1 MITETFTAES
11 VWYGPV
17 EALVSEIAAL
27 RPNPVAYGPRYK
39 RYKYAVKI
47 VGDAET
53 DTSFFTSRREARAEA
68 RALAAVY
75 GVPFYGVN

>member
-1 MITETFTAES
+1 MTTETFTAES

-27 RPNPVAYGPRYK
+27 RPSPVAYGPRYK
-39 RYKYAVKI
+39 YAVKI
-47 VGDAET
+47 LGDAET